1 MANTKIKTIYLI
13 KNYAKDL
20 NMSLNYSIM
29 YMMNGTDTKK
39 SISFLF

>member
-29 YMMNGTDTKK
+29 YMMKEQIQKK
-39 SISFLF
+39 TISFLF